1 MNREFEQIYYHANC
15 VDGVT
20 GAAILAG
27 DIGTFASVAI
37 PCTYG
42 KTVPEGYEDK
52 RVAVVDF
59 SCDADTMRDMAEK
72 AAHLTVLDHH
82 KSAEPVLRMLH
93 REYPHRHVVYGENA
107 KCESG
112 AMLAYQYTYGRAAT
126 VPYLV
131 EAIARRDTWNFVGH
145 VDEQDVRQIAAGLAH
160 LRETSGDAELAN
172 RICEYVAYPVRRFA
186 IDSHVMAI
194 GATVLEV
201 AHGQIQR
208 ELEGSSVSTWMDRKC
223 VILNAKHHVSDLG
236 AAALEK
242 HPDADYAVMWYE
254 NTAGHTCYSFRSR
267 PGSNAD
273 CSLLAGELGGGGHK
287 NAAGAAV
294 NVRTFRIAGEK

>member
-1 MNREFEQIYYHANC
+1 MNREFDQIYYHANC

-27 DIGTFASVAI
+27 TLATFKEAAI

-42 KTVPEGYEDK
+42 ETKPSGYEGK

-59 SCDADTMRDMAEK
+59 SFDADTMRDMAEK
-72 AAHLTVLDHH
+72 AEHLTVLDHH
-82 KSAEPVLRMLH
+82 KSAEPTLRMLQ
-93 REYPHRHVVYGENA
+93 REYPNCHVVYGENS

-112 AMLAYQYTYGRAAT
+112 AALAFKHMHPNDPL
-126 VPYLV
+126 PYLI
-131 EAIARRDTWNFVGH
+131 EAVARRDTWNFVGH
-145 VDEQDVRQIAAGLAH
+145 ADEYDVRAIAAGLAH
-160 LRETSGDAELAN
+160 MRETKGDKHLALTITHFLLFPDDRPQVDARVSTLGN
-172 RICEYVAYPVRRFA
+172 TA
-186 IDSHVMAI
+186 
-194 GATVLEV
+194 LEV
-201 AHGQIQR
+201 ARGQIQR

-236 AAALEK
+236 HAALEK

-267 PGSNAD
+267 NGSNAD

-287 NAAGAAV
+287 HAAGAVV